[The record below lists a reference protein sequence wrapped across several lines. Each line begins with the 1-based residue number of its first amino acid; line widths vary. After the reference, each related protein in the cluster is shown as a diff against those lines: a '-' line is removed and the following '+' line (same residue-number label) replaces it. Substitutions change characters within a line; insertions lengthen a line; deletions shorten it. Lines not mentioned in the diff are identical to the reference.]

1 VEQEDVE
8 SKAEKEKRSVLV
20 QVDGQEIANQNDP
33 KIAGILSRLENVIFE
48 LHSCSEPVDPVVTPE
63 STNAVQLEEV
73 ASNASV
79 PSPLPVFVDAE
90 CGTDLGGSGFEEQ
103 LRLADERSKKIA
115 ELEESNADLSSKLD
129 FLQAEYDDSED
140 YWQKKMEEERQYYEG
155 HINSL
160 SEKLNSL
167 LTEFQAKLAE
177 YEEASSSAS
186 SAGGGTSGQASERER
201 DDTKATKANVK
212 EESLQQ
218 STLPTILETDYEI
231 QVNQS

>member
-1 VEQEDVE
+1 
-8 SKAEKEKRSVLV
+8 
-20 QVDGQEIANQNDP
+20 
-33 KIAGILSRLENVIFE
+33 
-48 LHSCSEPVDPVVTPE
+48 
-63 STNAVQLEEV
+63 
-73 ASNASV
+73 
-79 PSPLPVFVDAE
+79 VFVDAE

-155 HINSL
+155 HLNSL

-231 QVNQS
+231 QVMEAEADAKKWENLWAEAEEEKAEMAEEARRAIETLSQQWAASISTVHSTLLSQIDSLTSRV